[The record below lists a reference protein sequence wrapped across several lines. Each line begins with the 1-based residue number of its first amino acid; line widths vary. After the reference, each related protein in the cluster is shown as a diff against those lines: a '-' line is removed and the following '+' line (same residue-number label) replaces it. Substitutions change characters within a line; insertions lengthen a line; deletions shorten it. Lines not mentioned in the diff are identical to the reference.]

1 MHASLWRSDEQA
13 AQCTDHTKRRC
24 QRAEF
29 LAVAK
34 VTEIPAGTI
43 KVVTGKGQEILL
55 AKVEGT
61 LRAMNRRCEQRGGSH
76 GGNNQCPA

>member
-1 MHASLWRSDEQA
+1 
-13 AQCTDHTKRRC
+13 
-24 QRAEF
+24 
-29 LAVAK
+29 VAK